1 MFVNL
6 FFIIRKNEIKYIM
19 HDPHWGHG
27 GHKAWVCSCAQRLDT
42 TLLIS
47 RLALRAHNLITQL
60 TLYDTPRPTKQ
71 KNAVK
76 QHPSWERNG
85 TQNKTKPNSVPGPQ
99 AKLQIVECP
108 CGGDGERP
116 KNLRT
121 ESEESSNKEN
131 FSNQFSITFT
141 VRERCDEEE
150 SVLKS
155 TYNSLESCK
164 CIRKILY
171 AVELG
176 I

>member
-1 MFVNL
+1 MTH
-6 FFIIRKNEIKYIM
+6 I
-19 HDPHWGHG
+19 GATG
-27 GHKAWVCSCAQRLDT
+27 AKAWVCSCAQRVDT

-47 RLALRAHNLITQL
+47 RLALRAHNLISQL

-71 KNAVK
+71 KCSQTASELRTKRNPK
-76 QHPSWERNG
+76 QTK
-85 TQNKTKPNSVPGPQ
+85 TQPNSEPQ

-108 CGGDGERP
+108 CGGDRERAQ
-116 KNLRT
+116 NLRT
-121 ESEESSNKEN
+121 ESEESSIKEK

-141 VRERCDEEE
+141 VRERRDEEE